1 MRTPLAAL
9 LTLSLLITPV
19 AVMAAAPT
27 SGCARLCGQWVLDAA
42 HSDAPEAVLDTALA
56 TYKEPRARRERGP
69 AGDGPVGDV
78 IADMERSIGPIFDR
92 PRRADLRSELLTVVT
107 APATLEF
114 DRRGAEILIRAP
126 ARGERRLSVG
136 TPHARVDAIGT
147 ARISSSWKSGALVV
161 RERYDRKRGYAETYT
176 LQRDGSLLVTRE
188 VERPGLK
195 TLRLRALY
203 QRA

>member
-1 MRTPLAAL
+1 MPLAAL
-9 LTLSLLITPV
+9 LVTCLLATPV
-19 AVMAAAPT
+19 SVMAAAPA
-27 SGCARLCGQWVLDAA
+27 GCARLCGQWVLDTA
-42 HSDAPEAVLDTALA
+42 HSDAPEAVLDAALT

-69 AGDGPVGDV
+69 QGDGPVGDV

-92 PRRADLRSELLTVVT
+92 PHRDDLRAELLAVVT

-114 DRRGAEILIRAP
+114 DQRGTEILIRAA

-136 TPHARVDAIGT
+136 NPHARVDAIGT
-147 ARISSSWKSGALVV
+147 ARINSSWKSGALVV
-161 RERYDRKRGYAETYT
+161 TERYDRKREYAETYT

-195 TLRLRALY
+195 TLRLRAIY
-203 QRA
+203 QRG